1 MKYIAHRGFIS
12 QAPENSIP
20 AFRLAAQS
28 EFHFGMECDIQQTKD
43 NQFVVFNDDDLRRLT
58 KNKSKT
64 EDLNHITNKPSKI
77 ADLTYEELKLF
88 KIKSGKNIKKYKDL
102 YVPLLS
108 EYLDICS
115 MGNKTAV
122 VEIRYLNDI
131 TQNIGLVNMVENY
144 PSLSVIII
152 SFNMSYLKFIRTI
165 SNIQLQLLTS
175 IINDDIIY
183 DCRVNSLDLSIDK
196 RIATKENIKRLK
208 KEGFKIAVWIVDDAK
223 QAEAF
228 KKMGVDYIASDKL

>member
-1 MKYIAHRGFIS
+1 
-12 QAPENSIP
+12 
-20 AFRLAAQS
+20 
-28 EFHFGMECDIQQTKD
+28 
-43 NQFVVFNDDDLRRLT
+43 
-58 KNKSKT
+58 
-64 EDLNHITNKPSKI
+64 
-77 ADLTYEELKLF
+77 
-88 KIKSGKNIKKYKDL
+88 IKKYKDL